1 MAVDIGP
8 RIGID
13 GEKAFRDSIN
23 AINGE
28 IKKFSAEMKA
38 LSLEM
43 DNTDDKEG
51 VLARQNEVL
60 RQSISSTQKSLDVM
74 TKEAEKQ
81 ADALRKLGEELDKAT
96 NEYGEN
102 SDEAV
107 RAQNAYNKQYKELT
121 KLQTNIAKT
130 TGDMNKLQSE
140 LRQNENAMNGLD
152 GETGKL
158 ADSFDDA
165 GESAAGFGDI
175 LSANLISDAIT
186 GAISGIVSGLKQVS
200 EESREFRKIMG
211 SLEISSEKAGY
222 SAAETEAAYNSLY
235 GVLADNQT
243 AATTTANLQALG
255 LEQEQLNQLIN
266 GTIGAW
272 ATYGDSIPIDGL
284 AEAINETAQVGT
296 VTGTFADVLNWA
308 GTSED
313 EFNEKLANCSTES
326 ERANL
331 ILQELANQGLIAAG
345 EGWQQNN
352 ASLVEANQ
360 ATADY
365 EAAMAQLGET
375 VEPVFTRVQEA
386 VTQVVQKLTEFA
398 QWAMEN
404 GPIVESV
411 IAGIGAGFIVWNV
424 ASIIQGVTTAISAF
438 KATNEGAT
446 VAQWALNAAMN
457 ANPIGI
463 LVTVIAAVVTALVT
477 FIATNEDARTK
488 LVEVWNTIKTTVSG
502 AIENVKQILNSIIE
516 FVKNNWQSL
525 LTMLVNPFVGA
536 FKLLYDNCEG
546 FREIVDNMVSRI
558 KESFQNLVSSVS
570 QKAQEIGNTIKNGV
584 QGAVDYIASLPSK
597 FLQWGRD
604 MIDNLVQGIKNGI
617 GKIKDAI
624 GSIADTIRSY
634 IHFSEPDVGPLSDF
648 SSYMPDMTSQIAEG
662 IREGIPNIKAAMN
675 EMAENMLPKQAN
687 GTALAYDRM
696 AAQLSGLQVVLDD
709 GTLVGKLSP
718 KINNALGGYARREGR
733 FGT

>member
-1 MAVDIGP
+1 MKVLASAVDDSADAESAFAQKNSVLTKAIEAQQQK
-8 RIGID
+8 ID
-13 GEKAFRDSIN
+13 
-23 AINGE
+23 
-28 IKKFSAEMKA
+28 
-38 LSLEM
+38 LL
-43 DNTDDKEG
+43 
-51 VLARQNEVL
+51 
-60 RQSISSTQKSLDVM
+60 QKGL
-74 TKEAEKQ
+74 KEAADQFGESDTKTLKWQQ
-81 ADALRKLGEELDKAT
+81 AVNKAT
-96 NEYGEN
+96 AEL
-102 SDEAV
+102 
-107 RAQNAYNKQYKELT
+107 NK
-121 KLQTNIAKT
+121 
-130 TGDMNKLQSE
+130 MQSE
-140 LRQNENAMNGLD
+140 LGQNERAMNGLD
-152 GETGKL
+152 EATDNAGKGL
-158 ADSFDDA
+158 I
-165 GESAAGFGDI
+165 GFGDI
-175 LSANLISDAIT
+175 LSANIISDAIT

-272 ATYGDSIPIDGL
+272 ATYGDSIPIDSL

-438 KATNEGAT
+438 KAANEGAT

-477 FIATNEDARTK
+477 FIATNEDARAK

-516 FVKNNWQSL
+516 FVTNNWQSL

-634 IHFSEPDVGPLSDF
+634 IHFSEPDVGPLADF
-648 SSYMPDMTSQIAEG
+648 NSYMPDMTGQIAAG
-662 IREGIPNIKAAMN
+662 IKAGIPDIKAATA
-675 EMAENMLPKQAN
+675 EMAASMLPNLREAN

-696 AAQLSGLQVVLDD
+696 AAQLGGLQVVLED
-709 GTLVGKLSP
+709 GTLVGKLAP
-718 KINNALGGYARREGR
+718 RINNTLGGYARREGR

>member
-13 GEKAFRDSIN
+13 GEAEFRKQIN
-23 AINGE
+23 NITEQVKTFG
-28 IKKFSAEMKA
+28 SEMK
-38 LSLEM
+38 
-43 DNTDDKEG
+43 
-51 VLARQNEVL
+51 VLASAVDD
-60 RQSISSTQKSLDVM
+60 S
-74 TKEAEKQ
+74 
-81 ADALRKLGEELDKAT
+81 ADAESAFAQKNSVLTKAIEAQQQKIDLLQKGLKGAADQFGESDTKTLKWQQAVNKAT
-96 NEYGEN
+96 AEL
-102 SDEAV
+102 
-107 RAQNAYNKQYKELT
+107 NK
-121 KLQTNIAKT
+121 
-130 TGDMNKLQSE
+130 MQSE
-140 LRQNENAMNGLD
+140 LGQNERAMNGLD
-152 GETGKL
+152 EATDNAGKGL
-158 ADSFDDA
+158 I
-165 GESAAGFGDI
+165 GFGDI
-175 LSANLISDAIT
+175 LSANIISDAIT

-272 ATYGDSIPIDGL
+272 ATYGDSIPIDSL

-438 KATNEGAT
+438 KAANEGAT

-477 FIATNEDARTK
+477 FIATNEDARAK

-516 FVKNNWQSL
+516 FVTNNWQSL

-634 IHFSEPDVGPLSDF
+634 IHFSEPDVGPLADF
-648 SSYMPDMTSQIAEG
+648 NSYMPDMTGQIAAG
-662 IREGIPNIKAAMN
+662 IKAGIPDIKAATA
-675 EMAENMLPKQAN
+675 EMAASMLPNLREAN

-696 AAQLSGLQVVLDD
+696 AAQLGGLQVVLED
-709 GTLVGKLSP
+709 GTLVGKLAP
-718 KINNALGGYARREGR
+718 RINNTLGGYARREGR

>member
-13 GEKAFRDSIN
+13 GEAEFRKQIN
-23 AINGE
+23 NITEQVKTFG
-28 IKKFSAEMKA
+28 SEMK
-38 LSLEM
+38 
-43 DNTDDKEG
+43 
-51 VLARQNEVL
+51 VLASSVDDSADAESTFAQKNSVL
-60 RQSISSTQKSLDVM
+60 TKAIEAQQQKIDLLQKGL
-74 TKEAEKQ
+74 KEAADQFGESDTKTLKWQQ
-81 ADALRKLGEELDKAT
+81 AVNKAT
-96 NEYGEN
+96 AEL
-102 SDEAV
+102 
-107 RAQNAYNKQYKELT
+107 NK
-121 KLQTNIAKT
+121 
-130 TGDMNKLQSE
+130 MQSE
-140 LRQNENAMNGLD
+140 LGQNERAMNGLD
-152 GETGKL
+152 EATDNAGKGL
-158 ADSFDDA
+158 I
-165 GESAAGFGDI
+165 GFGDI
-175 LSANLISDAIT
+175 LSANIISDAIT
-186 GAISGIVSGLKQVS
+186 GAISGIVDGFKQAV

-352 ASLVEANQ
+352 ASLVAANQ

-365 EAAMAQLGET
+365 EATMAELGEI
-375 VEPVFTRVQEA
+375 VEPVLTAIQTGINTLLGLLVSLLQTVNFETIVSGITEIITFFTDLVAQVQGGSLSIGEA
-386 VTQVVQKLTEFA
+386 FSLILSKLGEIVTNGLSLLSQSLPQFLAQGSDIVTQ
-398 QWAMEN
+398 
-404 GPIVESV
+404 I
-411 IAGIGAGFIVWNV
+411 
-424 ASIIQGVTTAISAF
+424 
-438 KATNEGAT
+438 
-446 VAQWALNAAMN
+446 
-457 ANPIGI
+457 
-463 LVTVIAAVVTALVT
+463 
-477 FIATNEDARTK
+477 
-488 LVEVWNTIKTTVSG
+488 VSG
-502 AIENVKQILNSIIE
+502 IISGLPSVLSAAGQIISGFLNIVLSALPQILSSGAE
-516 FVKNNWQSL
+516 
-525 LTMLVNPFVGA
+525 MLV
-536 FKLLYDNCEG
+536 
-546 FREIVDNMVSRI
+546 
-558 KESFQNLVSSVS
+558 
-570 QKAQEIGNTIKNGV
+570 
-584 QGAVDYIASLPSK
+584 
-597 FLQWGRD
+597 
-604 MIDNLVQGIKNGI
+604 NLVQGIIGNLPEIVAGATSVIASFLSTIISNLPQILESGINLLGQLVAGIIQAIPQIIAAVPKVVSAFWNEITKVNWGELGVNILKGLANGI
-617 GKIKDAI
+617 LGAVGRVVDAAKEAAGRIASAFKDFFDINSPSRYMEEMI
-624 GSIADTIRSY
+624 GRNIML
-634 IHFSEPDVGPLSDF
+634 GW
-648 SSYMPDMTSQIAEG
+648 AEG
-662 IREGIPNIKAAMN
+662 LSEYSTTAVKAARSASADIMG
-675 EMAENMLPKQAN
+675 AFPPKIEVPVQAN